1 MTKKNTYLILTFL
14 GVLLPYYLFL
24 PWVLEHGYNAS
35 LFFSELFANDIT
47 GTTALDFLVVT
58 IVAIVFIIHEGKK
71 FSISYYWL
79 AAIGSAVVGVGFGL
93 SLFLYMRERAFEEKG
108 KHE

>member
-14 GVLLPYYLFL
+14 GILLPYYLFL

-35 LFFSELFANDIT
+35 LFFSELFANDVAGT
-47 GTTALDFLVVT
+47 GGLDILVVT
-58 IVAIVFIIHEGKK
+58 IATIVFIFHEGKK
-71 FSISYYWL
+71 LSISYYWL
-79 AAIGSAVVGVGFGL
+79 AAVGSVAVGIGFGL
-93 SLFLYMRERAFEEKG
+93 SLFLYMRERAFEKAG